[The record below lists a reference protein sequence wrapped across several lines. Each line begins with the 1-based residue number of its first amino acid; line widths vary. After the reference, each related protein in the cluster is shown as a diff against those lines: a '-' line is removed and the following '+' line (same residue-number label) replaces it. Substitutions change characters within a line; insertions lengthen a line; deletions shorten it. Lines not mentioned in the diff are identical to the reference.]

1 MPTGRDKL
9 AGKTTKLAAQ
19 HEKLKDHPANL
30 NNDED
35 GAFYQIEFALILPDP
50 NQPRKYFEPQALR
63 ELSQSISQKGVLQPV
78 IIRKDEKGK
87 IFLVAGERRFKAA
100 KMAGL
105 ETIPAILTKGNPLE
119 ISLIENLQREDLKPI
134 EEAEALNRMIQEHK
148 YTHERL
154 ALVIGKARSTITE
167 TLSLNKLPEEIKEE
181 CRRADNYPRRLLI
194 EVAKQETPEKMLA
207 LFQTVKQ
214 NELKSADVRKITR
227 PPADKKD
234 LSPIAAT
241 LGKVSALQKQ
251 LGKLNFAAADE
262 TERDQLLSELQQLKK
277 AIEAV
282 IAKGR
287 EDAKAH
293 AGPAG
298 QRSRQRQ
305 KPRR

>member
-19 HEKLKDHPANL
+19 HEKLEDHPANL

-35 GAFYQIEFALILPDP
+35 GGFYQIEIASILPDP
-50 NQPRKYFEPQALR
+50 NQPRKYFEPESLR
-63 ELSQSISQKGVLQPV
+63 ELSQSIFQKGVLQPV

-119 ISLIENLQREDLKPI
+119 ISLIENLQREDLKPV
-134 EEAEALNRMIQEHK
+134 EEAEALHRMIEDHK

-154 ALVIGKARSTITE
+154 ALAIGKARSTITE
-167 TLSLNKLPEEIKEE
+167 TLSLNRLPEEIKAE

-227 PPADKKD
+227 PPSDKKD
-234 LSPIAAT
+234 LSPIAVT

-251 LGKLNFAAADE
+251 LGKLNFAATDE

-277 AIEAV
+277 AIEAA

-287 EDAKAH
+287 DAKAQ
-293 AGPAG
+293 AG
-298 QRSRQRQ
+298 QKNRQRQ
-305 KPRR
+305 KQRR